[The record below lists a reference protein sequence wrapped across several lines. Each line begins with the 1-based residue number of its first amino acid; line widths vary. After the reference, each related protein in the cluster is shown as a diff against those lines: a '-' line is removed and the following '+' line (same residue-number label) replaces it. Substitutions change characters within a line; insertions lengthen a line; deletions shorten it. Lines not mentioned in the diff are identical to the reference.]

1 MRKHWVYRPLW
12 NDLENMRHNVG
23 KIISD
28 AVEAGRDD
36 ITCTEFPTID
46 VYEKDGEL
54 WIYAELSGMTKE
66 DISLQFEDNV
76 LSISG
81 TVARE
86 DEDGLRAIRTERY
99 EGAFK
104 RSIRASYPVDV
115 EQITAEITNGLLT
128 VSLPKHV
135 SAKSKTIDISV
146 Q

>member
-12 NDLENMRHNVG
+12 NDLESMRHNFG

-28 AVEAGRDD
+28 AVEADRDD
-36 ITCTEFPTID
+36 FTCTEFPPID
-46 VYEKDGEL
+46 VYERDGEL

-81 TVARE
+81 NITRE
-86 DEDGLRAIRTERY
+86 EEDDLRAIRTERY
-99 EGAFK
+99 EGTFK

-115 EQITAEITNGLLT
+115 EKITAEMTNGLLT

-135 SAKSKTIDISV
+135 SAKPKTIDISV